1 MTSSSDSSRPATDLG
16 ARLAAI
22 VPADRIARE
31 APLAPLTT
39 FGVGGLADWLVDV
52 RSADELVG
60 VVRLAR
66 ELGILLTVLG
76 GGSNVVISDEG
87 LRGVVLRA
95 RWQNIT
101 APSPDRV
108 RAEAGVTINGLV
120 RWTVSHGLAG
130 IEKWAGTPGTVGGAI
145 HGNAHFGGVNIS
157 ELVRQVMLVT
167 RSGDTAIVPR
177 DEMGFGYDRS
187 RLQETKEI
195 LVWADFAA
203 GPGDVEVLRRTARE
217 SLAFRKRTQPL
228 AMPSAGC
235 LFQNPDPSRDRLP
248 AGMPASAGALIDRA
262 GLKGA
267 RQGDARISPTH
278 ANFLVNEGQ
287 ATASDI
293 RTLAERARTA
303 VRDQFGVELRDE
315 VVWLGKV

>member
-1 MTSSSDSSRPATDLG
+1 MS
-16 ARLAAI
+16 
-22 VPADRIARE
+22 VPANFDVSLATVVPAGRIERN
-31 APLAPLTT
+31 APLASLTT
-39 FGVGGLADWLVDV
+39 FGVGGPADWLLDV
-52 RSADELVG
+52 RSIEELVAII
-60 VVRLAR
+60 RLAR
-66 ELGILLTVLG
+66 DHDVPVTVLG
-76 GGSNVVISDEG
+76 GGSNVVIADDG
-87 LRGVVLRA
+87 LRGVVLRL
-95 RWQNIT
+95 RLQGIS

-120 RWTVSHGLAG
+120 RWTVGHGLAG

-157 ELVRQVMLVT
+157 ELVLQVMLVAET
-167 RSGDTAIVPR
+167 GDMRVVQR
-177 DEMGFGYDRS
+177 DEMGFGYDCS
-187 RLQETKEI
+187 RLQHSREI
-195 LVWADFAA
+195 LVWADFAVA
-203 GPGDVEVLRRTARE
+203 PGDTDVLRRTARD

-235 LFQNPDPSRDRLP
+235 LFQNPDAARDVLP
-248 AGMPASAGALIDRA
+248 AGIPASAGALIDRA

-287 ATASDI
+287 ATAQDI

-315 VVWLGKV
+315 VVWLGFA

>member
-1 MTSSSDSSRPATDLG
+1 MAAPASFD
-16 ARLAAI
+16 AKLAAI
-22 VPADRIARE
+22 VPVDRIERD
-31 APLAPLTT
+31 APLGPLTT
-39 FGVGGLADWLVDV
+39 FGVGGPADWLVDV
-52 RSADELVG
+52 RSADELLG

-66 ELGILLTVLG
+66 EHGVALTVLG
-76 GGSNVVISDEG
+76 GGSNVVIADDG
-87 LRGVVLRA
+87 LRGVVLRP
-95 RWQNIT
+95 RLQNIT

-120 RWTVSHGLAG
+120 RWTVGHGLAG

-157 ELVRQVMLVT
+157 ELVKQVMLVT
-167 RSGDTAIVPR
+167 ATGEMLIVPR

-195 LVWADFAA
+195 LVWADFGAA
-203 GPGDVEVLRRTARE
+203 PGDADALRRTARE

-235 LFQNPDPSRDRLP
+235 LFQNPDPSRDPLP
-248 AGMPASAGALIDRA
+248 PGMPASAGALIDRA

-287 ATASDI
+287 ATARDI
-293 RTLAERARTA
+293 RDLAERARTA
-303 VRDQFGVELRDE
+303 VREQFGVELRDE
-315 VVWLGKV
+315 VVWLGLP